1 MLADGDAPRQRST
14 ASVRAVAMQ
23 CEELGM
29 LMAAGGMEA
38 DAHLA
43 DLPHLPHLAHVAL
56 QGAQFGGYCAASDAG
71 QACSSPLNRLC
82 AAPCSHP

>member
-29 LMAAGGMEA
+29 LMAAGGVEA

-43 DLPHLPHLAHVAL
+43 DLPHLPHLAHVAM
-56 QGAQFGGYCAASDAG
+56 QGALFGGYCAASDAG

>member
-43 DLPHLPHLAHVAL
+43 DLPHLSHVAL
-56 QGAQFGGYCAASDAG
+56 QGALFGGYCAASDAG